1 MLKKQFVLSVLVFS
15 LSAPLSV
22 YAGPGH
28 DHGDE
33 APVASTGD
41 GPKRLATGEV
51 FLPKPAQRQLDLRT
65 QVVQVKPQAKVIEM
79 NGQVA
84 LDPQSG
90 GVVQTILGGHF
101 VPVDSGVPRLGEK
114 VTKGQVLGHVHMHQA
129 PLERSGQQAQIA
141 QINSELTLAK
151 QRLERLTLLSDTV
164 PKKEIQ
170 AAEAQV
176 KSLTGQVSA
185 LSGGISSREALKAPT
200 SGVVASTAAVSGKVF
215 AEGDVL
221 FEIVNPKVVRVE
233 TTWFEPNAVP
243 EFLSAQVR
251 AGEKTLKL
259 NYVGAASS
267 VKNQSLS
274 LVFEAR
280 NVDGPRFPTGQLLT
294 VYGELAEKLD
304 GIAIPS
310 AAVVKNAANQTI
322 VWVKKEP
329 ELFEPKVVLTE
340 PLNGVEVLVRSGLT
354 DDERVVVQGSTL
366 INQVR

>member
-1 MLKKQFVLSVLVFS
+1 MLKKQFVFSVLAFS
-15 LSAPLSV
+15 ILVPLPL

-51 FLPKPAQRQLDLRT
+51 FLPKPAQRQLNLRT

-79 NGQVA
+79 NGQVS

-101 VPVDSGVPRLGEK
+101 VPAGSGVPRLGEQVK
-114 VTKGQVLGHVHMHQA
+114 KGQVLGYVHMHQA
-129 PLERSGQQAQIA
+129 PLERSSQQAQIA
-141 QINSELTLAK
+141 QLNSELMLAK
-151 QRLERLTLLSDTV
+151 QRLGRLTLLADTV
-164 PKKEIQ
+164 PRKEIEATQ
-170 AAEAQV
+170 AQV
-176 KSLTGQVSA
+176 QSLSRQVSA
-185 LSGGISSREALKAPT
+185 LSGGINSREELKAPT
-200 SGVVASTAAVSGKVF
+200 AGTVASTAAVSGKVF
-215 AEGDVL
+215 SEGDVL
-221 FEIVNPKVVRVE
+221 FEIVNPTVVRVE

-243 EFLSAQVR
+243 QFSSAQIR
-251 AGEKTLKL
+251 AGDKTLKL

-267 VKNQSLS
+267 VRNQSLS

-280 NVDGPRFPTGQLLT
+280 DVEGIRFPTGQLLK
-294 VYGELAEKLD
+294 VYGELTDQVD

-310 AAVVKNAANQTI
+310 AAVVKNSSNQTI

-340 PLNGVEVLVRSGLT
+340 PLNGVDVLVRSGLSG
-354 DDERVVVQGSTL
+354 DERVVVQGSTL
-366 INQVR
+366 VNQVR